1 MRSQRAVVVAAI
13 ALLLLAACSSDAGT
27 ATTGNPVSA
36 ASTSSSSSE
45 SSSSSSTAAAP
56 TTRVQLTGKEY
67 SYAADSVNGAAPS
80 GDITVPAGPVEVVLN
95 NAGTE
100 EHQATIV
107 RLNDGVSLQ
116 QFAAAGASDPTGAA
130 AFKLLTAFGGP
141 NATPAGALN
150 GSTQVLTQPG
160 NYLFA
165 CFIPGPD
172 GVPHAAKGMILPF
185 TVTPPA
191 STQTLTASST
201 VGANEFSFKVPDKVK
216 SGQLALTN
224 NGTQAHELA
233 VYKLADG
240 KTINDARTFLS
251 TPNPSGPPPYSPNG
265 GIGPIAPG
273 TTATTTINLDKGSY
287 LFICFLPDVNGNG
300 APHFTKGML
309 QEVDVS

>member
-13 ALLLLAACSSDAGT
+13 ALLLFAACTSDSGT
-27 ATTGNPVSA
+27 ATTGQPLSA
-36 ASTSSSSSE
+36 ASSSSSSSE
-45 SSSSSSTAAAP
+45 SSSSSAAAAP
-56 TTRVQLTGKEY
+56 VTRVQLTGKEY
-67 SYAADSVNGAAPS
+67 SYTPDAVNGSAPT

-100 EHQATIV
+100 EHQASII
-107 RLNDGVSLQ
+107 RLNDGVTPQ
-116 QFAAAGASDPTGAA
+116 QFAAAGATDPTGVA
-130 AFKLLTAFGGP
+130 AFNLFTAYGGP

-150 GSTQVLTQPG
+150 GSTQVLSQPG
-160 NYLFA
+160 NYLFV

-172 GVPHAAKGMILPF
+172 GVPHAAKGMVLPF

-191 STQTLTASST
+191 STQTLTAGST

-216 SGQLALTN
+216 SGQLGFTN

-251 TPNPSGPPPYSPNG
+251 TQNPSGPPPFSPNG

-273 TTATTTINLDKGSY
+273 ATATTNINLDKGSY
-287 LFICFLPDVNGNG
+287 IFICFLPDVSGNG